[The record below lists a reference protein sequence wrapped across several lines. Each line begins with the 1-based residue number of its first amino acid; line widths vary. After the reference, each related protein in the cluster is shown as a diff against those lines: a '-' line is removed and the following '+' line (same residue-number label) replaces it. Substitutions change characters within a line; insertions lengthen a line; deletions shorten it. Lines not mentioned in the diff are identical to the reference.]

1 MSETS
6 NHIAKAKLELVELEN
21 LKADL
26 SDKKVSFTPHALGL
40 LMQTIRDGI
49 EEMCDNQREQKNYD
63 DTLGKQIGEAVE
75 KAITNFTKLP
85 PQKAPVVNI
94 SSPQVNV
101 DLKPLQSIASDI
113 TQQNKNLI
121 LALEKNNSSDLEMC
135 RLMSLMIQKQ
145 NTIIE
150 SMVSL
155 LNKPEEVEKERP
167 LVDKLTVTK
176 DQYGK
181 MVMIPQYKK

>member
-1 MSETS
+1 MGKIDDL
-6 NHIAKAKLELVELEN
+6 IASQAGEVAEKKSAFAVDKLSVLMKTINDGVEELL
-21 LKADL
+21 
-26 SDKKVSFTPHALGL
+26 
-40 LMQTIRDGI
+40 
-49 EEMCDNQREQKNYD
+49 DNQSKTEYFDKG
-63 DTLGKQIGEAVE
+63 LGKQIVDAVE
-75 KAITNFTKLP
+75 KAITGFTKLP

-101 DLKPLQSIASDI
+101 DLKPLQSIANDI

-121 LALEKNNSSDLEMC
+121 SALEKSNSSDSDMC
-135 RLMSLMIQKQ
+135 RLMSSMIQKQ

-167 LVDKLTVTK
+167 LVEKLIVSK

-181 MVMIPQYKK
+181 MVVTPEYKK